1 METNNPTTIL
11 EAEHIVIL
19 KVIDFVK
26 ISSEQMGKGDQVPVD
41 ILNKIVDFM
50 RSYADRCHHGKEEA
64 ILFPFL
70 IERGVPSEG
79 CPIGALTHEH
89 EAGRKFVSALAE
101 NIPPYQKEDDESRLK
116 IIDALN
122 HILNLYPNHI
132 WKEDFLVFPMTHK
145 VCSESDLDVLYNRFI
160 AADNS
165 FGLNLIKQYED
176 FAQNLK
182 V

>member
-26 ISSEQMGKGDQVPVD
+26 ISSKQMGNGKQVSVD

-50 RSYADRCHHGKEEA
+50 RNYADHCHHGKEEA

-89 EAGRKFVSALAE
+89 EAGRKVVSALAE
-101 NIPPYQKEDDESRLK
+101 NIPPYQNGDDKGRLK
-116 IIDALN
+116 IIDALD

-145 VCSESDLDVLYNRFI
+145 VCSDGDLDVLYRRFI
-160 AADNS
+160 DADNNFGFKVIKEYES
-165 FGLNLIKQYED
+165 FAE
-176 FAQNLK
+176 NLK
-182 V
+182 G